1 MILSIL
7 VVQLNSLLG
16 KKARSIKDYTDY
28 WDIAAFFEL
37 NAIQHEWL
45 KACQCAL
52 HMYLLNPP
60 IWHMKSTIN
69 NLVILHKAT
78 SLRDQSQARER
89 AQIVTS
95 TDEDIYSF
103 WIDFFTDAINSTTSG
118 ENELP
123 AEVPV
128 SSFSCFIVLSIFL
141 FLDSYL

>member
-1 MILSIL
+1 M
-7 VVQLNSLLG
+7 QLNSLLG

-60 IWHMKSTIN
+60 IWHLKSTIN

-78 SLRDQSQARER
+78 RLRNPSQTRM
-89 AQIVTS
+89 VTS
-95 TDEDIYSF
+95 TDEDMYSF
-103 WIDFFTDAINSTTSG
+103 WIDFFTDAIHSNSTESG
-118 ENELP
+118 DNELP
-123 AEVPV
+123 AQVPV
-128 SSFSCFIVLSIFL
+128 CSFFISSINQILFSS
-141 FLDSYL
+141 DSYL